1 MTAFTGSKINMA
13 GGASDYLAAAER
25 RAGQDLPQGPPLDL
39 NGIGIVG
46 GGTMG
51 AGIAAAVLLAGLPV
65 WMVERDARS
74 VDAGRGRVLAILADS
89 LTRGVI
95 DADDHARLVAQ
106 FSASADYESLSQADL
121 VIEAVFEDLALKRR
135 VFETLDT
142 VAKPGAVLA
151 SNTSYLDVGAI
162 AGSVR
167 DPARVIGLHFFSPA
181 YIMKLLE
188 LVVPDGASDAAVAMG
203 AALGR
208 RLRKVVVPSGVC
220 DGFIGNRIMAAY
232 RRACDEMV
240 EDGALPHEVDRAMR
254 DFGFRMGVFEMQDL
268 AGLDIAWAM
277 RKRRGRVPGQRYVAI
292 ADRLCELGRFGRKAR
307 QGWYRYDD
315 GKTPVVDPQVTALIE
330 AESAR
335 LGITRAPH
343 SAAGIMAQILTVM
356 QSEGRAVLKEGIAA
370 RASDIDVVMV
380 NGYGF
385 PRDKGGPMYMADGA
399 GETT

>member
-1 MTAFTGSKINMA
+1 MA

-25 RAGQDLPQGPPLDL
+25 RAGQDLPQGQPLDL

-46 GGTMG
+46 AGTMG

-167 DPARVIGLHFFSPA
+167 DPSRVIGLHFFSPA

-188 LVVPDGASDAAVAMG
+188 LVVPDGASDAAVATG

-277 RKRRGRVPGQRYVAI
+277 RKRRGQVPGQRYVAI
-292 ADRLCELGRFGRKAR
+292 ADRLCELGRFGRKAG

-335 LGITRAPH
+335 LGITRTPH
-343 SAAGIMAQILTVM
+343 SAAVIMAQILTVM

-370 RASDIDVVMV
+370 SASDIDVVMV